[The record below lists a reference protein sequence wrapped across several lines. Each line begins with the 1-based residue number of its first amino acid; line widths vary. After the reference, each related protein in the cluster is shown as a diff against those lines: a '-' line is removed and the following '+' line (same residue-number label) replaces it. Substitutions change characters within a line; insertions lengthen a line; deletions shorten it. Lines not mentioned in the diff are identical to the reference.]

1 MFSGKR
7 VRLFGKTISY
17 YARMSLR
24 FTIYVQDSSSNQKSS
39 LKDVLTSFEG
49 AFSMRTNGFLR
60 KLEEG
65 KK

>member
-7 VRLFGKTISY
+7 VRLFGKTISR
-17 YARMSLR
+17 YACLFLR
-24 FTIYVQDSSSNQKSS
+24 FTIYVQDSSLNQKSS
-39 LKDVLTSFEG
+39 LKDVLTSFQG

-60 KLEEG
+60 KVKGG